1 MPWTEF
7 IPVPGSSYEELVG
20 AMGREGIQQIT
31 SWWLS
36 LSMVPN
42 VNTTRELQKSGWER
56 QLTRRASASQKLHTF
71 KIRFQCQL
79 KQNQFSIS
87 CCNFPFIGRLYTS
100 NSTLP
105 STSANSWYLCSIH
118 CSPLPLATNINHFM
132 MPFILPSGT
141 QAFFHQQNPSCNCS
155 RVTPSFIFSVSWI
168 PEFYWKYS

>member
-1 MPWTEF
+1 
-7 IPVPGSSYEELVG
+7 
-20 AMGREGIQQIT
+20 MGRKACSRI

-36 LSMVPN
+36 LSVVPN
-42 VNTTRELQKSGWER
+42 VNPTHRPEVQHTAWEK

-71 KIRFQCQL
+71 KIRFQPQL

-87 CCNFPFIGRLYTS
+87 CCNFPFIGWLYTS

-105 STSANSWYLCSIH
+105 STSANSWYHCSIH

-155 RVTPSFIFSVSWI
+155 RVTPSSLFSVSWI
-168 PEFYWKYS
+168 PEFLLKMFLAVRTATLLRFT